1 MALTIK
7 KSITLDGNSV
17 FNGVIAETYRAVI
30 NDENPEDMTITSY
43 QQNKQTYKE
52 NRIQCR
58 KDSAEFEEM
67 AYALQD
73 EMIHANEA
81 TEATSDTTTA

>member
-30 NDENPEDMTITSY
+30 NNENPEDMTIASY
-43 QQNKQTYKE
+43 QQNKQIYKE
-52 NRIQCR
+52 NRVECR
-58 KDSAEFEEM
+58 KDSAEFEEV

-73 EMIHANEA
+73 EMIQANETIEMA
-81 TEATSDTTTA
+81 TE

>member
-30 NDENPEDMTITSY
+30 DNENPEDMTITSY

-52 NRIQCR
+52 NRVECR
-58 KDSAEFEEM
+58 KDSAEFEEV

-73 EMIHANEA
+73 EMIQANVTIETA
-81 TEATSDTTTA
+81 TE

>member
-30 NDENPEDMTITSY
+30 DNENPEDMTIASY

-52 NRIQCR
+52 NRVECR
-58 KDSAEFEEM
+58 KDSAEFEEV

-73 EMIHANEA
+73 EMIQANESIETA
-81 TEATSDTTTA
+81 TE